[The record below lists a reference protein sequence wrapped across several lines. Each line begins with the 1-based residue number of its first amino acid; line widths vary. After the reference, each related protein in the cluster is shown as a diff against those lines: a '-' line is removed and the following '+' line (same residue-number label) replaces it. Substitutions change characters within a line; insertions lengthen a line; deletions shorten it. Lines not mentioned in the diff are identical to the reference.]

1 MPATLDYPAA
11 IARDEDGRYVVTFP
25 DFGWGASDGASRAE
39 ALAEARDL
47 LRESIATTMREGR
60 TLPQPSPCHRPVTG
74 LSRAC
79 RSLGAV
85 EERLPVAPP
94 VQIALKAA
102 FYQAWRQTG
111 MSQRRLA
118 CELGIAESEARRMLS
133 PDHATRAATL
143 DDALR
148 RFGKC
153 VTLSVGEAV

>member
-1 MPATLDYPAA
+1 MPATFNYPAE
-11 IARDEDGRYVVTFP
+11 IERDEDGRHVVTFP

-47 LRESIATTMREGR
+47 LRELIATTMREGR
-60 TLPQPSPCHRPVTG
+60 ALPRPSP
-74 LSRAC
+74 C
-79 RSLGAV
+79 RSLGAAQ
-85 EERLPVAPP
+85 RRALVAPP

-111 MSQRRLA
+111 MSQRHLA
-118 CELGIAESEARRMLS
+118 CELGIAESEARRMLN

-143 DDALR
+143 DNALR